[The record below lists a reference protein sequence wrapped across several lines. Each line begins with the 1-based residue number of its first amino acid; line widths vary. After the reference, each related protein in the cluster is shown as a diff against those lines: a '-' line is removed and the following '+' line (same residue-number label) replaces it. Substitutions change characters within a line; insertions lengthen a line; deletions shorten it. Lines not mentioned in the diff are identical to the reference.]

1 MKRLLTTLSQKWP
14 EYLLEGLVIIIS
26 ILLAI
31 WLENWNEERKDRIKE
46 QEILLELK
54 SEYLSNLEQLDQK
67 ITMRN
72 QIMDAAHG
80 ILRYMDAPSLA
91 DRDSLMMFIFMML
104 RDPTFD
110 PIQNDLISSG
120 NLRILQN
127 DSLRLMLSNWTTE
140 VFQVQELELDWQK
153 LRSEQG
159 APIGLKLGIARDFS
173 HQLWKDGFTPIEAL
187 DQSVNVKR
195 KLNYTA
201 QPVELG
207 LILQSKELEGFAAY
221 AITWNQVANIQSLA
235 LRKRI
240 LTILSII
247 DQEIK

>member
-159 APIGLKLGIARDFS
+159 ATIGLKLGIARDFS